1 MPVPTIK
8 DLFTPINSIG
18 TCLESKASI
27 ISKNLVDIN
36 NSITGAATALGEK
49 SKSIKDSIDDAK
61 KDIIK
66 SLKDLNNT
74 NVGKTKQGT
83 NLKNIEKLSKEFS
96 SNLAS
101 GMSSISSAFSKS
113 METTVGSLYGINSN
127 VENANQ
133 ILINSF
139 SKTEN
144 LITTIIST
152 ISKRNQSIDNS
163 VNELKKDILKRFDG
177 LNKETAVEVSYKKD
191 LYKLNNEFVKA
202 NSIIKDIHQAF
213 VDSLASTTNFASN
226 MATFTTPVVSAI
238 QQSSES
244 VTSSIYEVGSNIEK
258 AKQAFVDSLASTT
271 NFASSMVTFTTP
283 VVSAIQQSS
292 ESVTSSI
299 YEVGSNIEKAKQAFV
314 NSLNSTTNFASS
326 MATFTT
332 PVVSAIQQS
341 SESVAS
347 SIYEVGSTVE
357 KTKQA
362 FVDSLAST
370 TNFASSMATFTTPVV
385 SAIQQSSESVTNS
398 IYETSTRIS
407 QTLTNLFVGSTNSI
421 REIASAIKERN
432 KVSDDILNDFKRDV
446 LKHLGNTA
454 KRENKNESLS
464 KRKMRSFSKEIKDGL
479 VSGISLVS
487 ASIQQASTTI
497 GGSISELGMGV
508 AQATQILVE
517 INKSLAKTNVQLKSE
532 KRRERGEER
541 KLRKNLTTGKQTL
554 EMPDIKGSDDIGKS
568 VANIAKAVE
577 AVGNVKL
584 KDIILFKSKLKKMLN
599 GIVEP
604 IKEYNENFEPGE
616 GVKIAKDIEE
626 LGSSLSS
633 FVRDMSKTTLR
644 GVIASKFVGKDP
656 KKSPLSKLLRS
667 ATYAVLTNVYGAGY
681 NEKTGKYTG
690 INKKQADYLKDSG
703 IILNNLGTNILK
715 FNAKMALA
723 AVLAPVALA
732 GAKMFS
738 WEMPLLRKSINKL
751 MGRDKNYK
759 AEEMKYI
766 AAGRVL
772 DKIGTSILL
781 FNAKLT
787 LSAVLAIPAMV
798 GMGLFALLLL
808 ETRGVFA
815 YLGNKKV
822 RKAFRRGA
830 RTLDMIT
837 GAILGF
843 EASMVLSIVLAP
855 FAMMGLALSTPIML
869 GANAMFGIIGKRR
882 NVKNVLSASAA
893 ITLMGLSII
902 AFSAS
907 MLVTTM
913 ITKRIIT
920 GGGDKVDPTNLIAL
934 AAVVPIFGLML
945 AGNGLMGMMGKP
957 KSVKDSLNSFV
968 SITLMSA
975 GLVVFSLGMLAATA
989 ITKNMW
995 RTSGG
1000 KFDTI
1005 SMITSVSV
1013 FGLMFV
1019 GSMAFQMAGRDL
1031 KGVAKGLASV
1041 TLMSIGLGIFGF
1053 GLSFYSKSTKDL
1065 KTKDIVA
1072 MPLLLAGFA
1081 FEFGIM
1087 GAAVEF
1093 IALGGAAAAAMGVG
1107 VGAFGLGLKSYSESI
1122 KDVSKDDVIR
1132 MAKIIGLYGVEF
1144 AGIGLISHAILG
1156 ADLAFAAMGGSLL
1169 SFGKGLSIYMDSIK
1183 GYDEE
1188 QLKLSRS
1195 HIGKLGGEF
1204 ALLGLASPAILAA
1217 GVATTTIGAGL
1228 ASLGKGMKSWKDV
1241 GGVSDDELANLCKT
1255 IDAVKLAFMGSVDEN
1270 GKPKKVGGLKGFL
1283 KSVSGAIAAPFNL
1296 ASVVE
1301 TATSLTVAGGAI
1313 VSMAKS
1319 LKYWE
1324 ESNINI
1330 DSVTNLTTV
1339 MASMNEAFGKMA
1351 GKSNGGEKG
1360 LLGKLIGLDFS
1371 VFSPTDVELGIRSTM
1386 GMGRALK
1393 NIAEGVV
1400 AFRDGIGKEF
1410 TDKKKAEELGVA
1422 ITNVITPIA
1431 NGFAALEG
1439 LEPYENQRKKGLL
1452 GNIITGF
1459 VGELG
1464 SPAGKTKIATGI
1476 KSVKKLGK
1484 TLKDLAEGVKEFA
1497 TLIPKNAKASWLKDV
1512 GDNIAAVLTALQG
1525 PLIALGTNE
1534 SEISQMAAQTANI
1547 GTSME
1552 SVYASMGNV
1561 SKISIKQGN
1570 AKAGVEAIKGLGETL
1585 VGIANATKTFSE
1597 ISLKKLGKS
1606 GTWNENWEIIE
1617 DGEGALGAMTAVL
1630 CSQFALFSKLG
1641 VTVKE
1646 TGTYEETKKE
1656 GNIFNRKVSTTSK
1669 SYIGMAIDSISNL
1682 GATVSDIGDAL
1693 KKFSSNEWKDGAI
1706 TGASDAFRTILSFT
1720 EAFGTLGWVMLNGTS
1735 YKQQYNALSSKGWN
1749 QEVVSKFGTISGST
1763 GLLLKYSEALTTGSE
1778 LIKGVVTSYN
1788 DVFVKT
1794 NNNIDVLKK
1803 FYDKPEYMM
1812 YPVYNVLEMSRILAA
1827 TNEEEVHM
1835 IDNKGKYVMLG
1846 KLKLTSQTLDNAIT
1860 NTSKLKEIATNIT
1873 TAISKLPS
1881 QTTNAKSAKEMK
1893 SAITNLSDSFKE
1905 IENVKPASTTS
1916 FENIVKSINRSLK
1929 VLDVKGK
1936 GLDKAT
1942 KLVDRLIVA
1951 KKNNV
1956 FGDLSK
1962 NTQSIANAINNLS
1975 KDNLKPYSELIA
1987 ALGKMSERDSKYK
2000 ELFDDIINLLK
2011 KMNDELVK
2019 GNEGGE
2025 GGDKTETGGTS
2036 VTGKPTS
2043 KKNEPQTQ
2051 PQQQLIN
2058 IPDYTSKLNEIK
2070 TAIDLVKTA
2079 INNKPS

>member
-18 TCLESKASI
+18 TCLESKAAI

-36 NSITGAATALGEK
+36 NSITGAATTLGEK

-66 SLKDLNNT
+66 SLKDLSNT
-74 NVGKTKQGT
+74 KVEKPNQGT
-83 NLKNIEKLSKEFS
+83 NAKNIEKLSKEFS
-96 SNLAS
+96 SNLAT
-101 GMSSISSAFSKS
+101 GITSISTTFANS
-113 METTVGSLYGINSN
+113 METAIGSLNGINLN
-127 VENANQ
+127 VRNVN
-133 ILINSF
+133 N
-139 SKTEN
+139 
-144 LITTIIST
+144 TI
-152 ISKRNQSIDNS
+152 
-163 VNELKKDILKRFDG
+163 
-177 LNKETAVEVSYKKD
+177 
-191 LYKLNNEFVKA
+191 
-202 NSIIKDIHQAF
+202 
-213 VDSLASTTNFASN
+213 
-226 MATFTTPVVSAI
+226 
-238 QQSSES
+238 
-244 VTSSIYEVGSNIEK
+244 
-258 AKQAFVDSLASTT
+258 
-271 NFASSMVTFTTP
+271 
-283 VVSAIQQSS
+283 
-292 ESVTSSI
+292 
-299 YEVGSNIEKAKQAFV
+299 
-314 NSLNSTTNFASS
+314 
-326 MATFTT
+326 
-332 PVVSAIQQS
+332 
-341 SESVAS
+341 
-347 SIYEVGSTVE
+347 
-357 KTKQA
+357 
-362 FVDSLAST
+362 
-370 TNFASSMATFTTPVV
+370 
-385 SAIQQSSESVTNS
+385 
-398 IYETSTRIS
+398 
-407 QTLTNLFVGSTNSI
+407 
-421 REIASAIKERN
+421 
-432 KVSDDILNDFKRDV
+432 NDFKKGV
-446 LKHLGNTA
+446 LKHIGNSLKREDRLGNF
-454 KRENKNESLS
+454 SQ
-464 KRKMRSFSKEIKDGL
+464 RKMKSFSKEIKDGL

-487 ASIQQASTTI
+487 ASVQQAITTI

-532 KRRERGEER
+532 KRRERREER
-541 KLRKNLTTGKQTL
+541 KIRKNLTTGKQTL
-554 EMPDIKGSDDIGKS
+554 EMPNIKGSDDVGKS
-568 VANIAKAVE
+568 VENIARAVR
-577 AVGNVKL
+577 AVGDISL
-584 KDIILFKSKLKKMLN
+584 KDIILFKSKLKKMIR

-604 IKEYNENFEPGE
+604 IKEYNENLKPGE

-633 FVRDMSKTTLR
+633 FVRDMSKTTLN

-656 KKSPLSKLLRS
+656 KKSPLNKLLGS
-667 ATYAVLTNVYGAGY
+667 ATYAVLTNVYGATY
-681 NEKTGKYTG
+681 NKKTGKYS
-690 INKKQADYLKDSG
+690 NFDKKQAAMLSSAG
-703 IILNNLGTNILK
+703 TVLNKLGSSILK
-715 FNAKMALA
+715 FNAKLALS
-723 AVLAPVALA
+723 AVLAPAALL
-732 GAKMFS
+732 GAALFRL
-738 WEMPLLRKSINKL
+738 EIPLIKSGVNALLGKGTYNKRKEL
-751 MGRDKNYK
+751 
-759 AEEMKYI
+759 KYI
-766 AAGRVL
+766 AAGIIL
-772 DKIGTSILL
+772 DRIGTSILM
-781 FNAKLT
+781 FNAKMA
-787 LSAVLAIPAMV
+787 LSTILAPVAAVGL
-798 GMGLFALLLL
+798 GLFALLMV
-808 ETRGVFA
+808 ETSMVFS
-815 YLGNKKV
+815 YLANKKT
-822 RKAFRRGA
+822 KLKFRSGA
-830 RTLDMIT
+830 RTLNMIT
-837 GAILGF
+837 GSILGF
-843 EASMVLSIVLAP
+843 EAYMVLSILLAP
-855 FAMMGLALSTPIML
+855 AAMVGLALATPIML
-869 GANAMFGIIGKRR
+869 GANAIFRRIGSKRNR
-882 NVKNVLSASAA
+882 KRVIEGSLAV
-893 ITLMGLSII
+893 TLMGLSII

-907 MLVTTM
+907 MLVATM

-920 GGGDKVDPTNLIAL
+920 GGSDKVDPTNLVAL
-934 AAVVPIFGLML
+934 AAVVPIFGLMI
-945 AGNGLMGMMGKP
+945 GGHYLMQKIGTI
-957 KSVKDSLNSFV
+957 KSVKESLNFFAA
-968 SITLMSA
+968 ITLMSA
-975 GLVVFSLGMLAATA
+975 GLVVFSLGMLVATA

-995 RTSGG
+995 KTSGG

-1019 GSMAFQMAGRDL
+1019 GSKVFQMAGQDL

-1081 FEFGIM
+1081 VEFGIM
-1087 GAAVEF
+1087 GATVEF
-1093 IALGGAAAAAMGVG
+1093 ITLGGAAAAAMGVG

-1132 MAKIIGLYGVEF
+1132 MAKVIGLYGVEF

-1169 SFGKGLSIYMDSIK
+1169 SFGKGISIYMDSIK

-1255 IDAVKLAFMGSVDEN
+1255 VDAVKLAFMGSVDEN

-1324 ESNINI
+1324 DSNINI
-1330 DSVTNLTTV
+1330 DSVANLTTV
-1339 MASMNEAFGKMA
+1339 IAAMNEAFGKMA
-1351 GKSNGGEKG
+1351 GRTEKSEKG
-1360 LLGKLIGLDFS
+1360 LLGHLIGTDFS
-1371 VFSPTDVELGIRSTM
+1371 VFSPTDVELGIRSTKNM
-1386 GMGRALK
+1386 GKALK

-1400 AFRDGIGKEF
+1400 SFRDGIGKEF
-1410 TDKKKAEELGVA
+1410 TDKTKAYELGTA

-1431 NGFAALEG
+1431 QGFGALEG

-1476 KSVKKLGK
+1476 KSVKDLGK

-1512 GDNIAAVLTALQG
+1512 GDNIGAVLTALQG
-1525 PLIALGTNE
+1525 PLIALGTSE
-1534 SEISQMAAQTANI
+1534 TEISQMVAQANTI

-1552 SVYASMGNV
+1552 SVYTSMGNV
-1561 SKISIKQGN
+1561 SKIS
-1570 AKAGVEAIKGLGETL
+1570 AKRGSAKEGVEAIKGLGETL

-1597 ISLKKLGKS
+1597 ISLKQLGTS
-1606 GTWNENWEIIE
+1606 GTWNDNWEITSP
-1617 DGEGALGAMTAVL
+1617 GEGALGAMTAVL

-1720 EAFGTLGWVMLNGTS
+1720 EAFGTLGYVMLNGTS
-1735 YKQQYNALSSKGWN
+1735 YKQQFNALSSKGWN
-1749 QEVVSKFGTISGST
+1749 QEVVSKFGTISDST
-1763 GLLLKYSEALTTGSE
+1763 GLLLKYSEALAKGSD

-1803 FYDKPEYMM
+1803 FYDKPEYIM
-1812 YPVYNVLEMSRILAA
+1812 YPVYNVLEMTRILAA
-1827 TNEEEVHM
+1827 TNEEEIHM
-1835 IDNKGKYVMLG
+1835 INNKGRYVMLG
-1846 KLKLTSQTLDNAIT
+1846 KLKLTPQTLDNAIANT
-1860 NTSKLKEIATNIT
+1860 NKLKEIATNIT
-1873 TAISKLPS
+1873 TAVSKLPS
-1881 QTTNAKSAKEMK
+1881 QTTNAKGAKEMK
-1893 SAITNLSDSFKE
+1893 SAISNLTDGFKE
-1905 IENVKPASTTS
+1905 IETLKPITTTS
-1916 FENIVKSINRSLK
+1916 FDNLVRSMSKSLR
-1929 VLDVKGK
+1929 VLDGKGK
-1936 GLDKAT
+1936 SLDKAT

-1956 FGDLSK
+1956 FGDLSR
-1962 NTQSIANAINNLS
+1962 NTQNIANAINNLA

-1987 ALGKMSERDSKYK
+1987 ALGKMSDHDSKYK
-2000 ELFDDIINLLK
+2000 ELFDDIIDLLK
-2011 KMNDELVK
+2011 KMNAELAKENSNVVK
-2019 GNEGGE
+2019 GETTGDEGSTRGS
-2025 GGDKTETGGTS
+2025 GSNGN
-2036 VTGKPTS
+2036 
-2043 KKNEPQTQ
+2043 KNEQ
-2051 PQQQLIN
+2051 
-2058 IPDYTSKLNEIK
+2058 
-2070 TAIDLVKTA
+2070 
-2079 INNKPS
+2079 

>member
-8 DLFTPINSIG
+8 DLFTPINSIS
-18 TCLESKASI
+18 TCLESKAAI

-66 SLKDLNNT
+66 SLKDLSNT

-96 SNLAS
+96 SNLAT
-101 GMSSISSAFSKS
+101 GITSISTTFANS
-113 METTVGSLYGINSN
+113 METAIGSLNGINSN
-127 VENANQ
+127 VRNVNNT
-133 ILINSF
+133 IN
-139 SKTEN
+139 
-144 LITTIIST
+144 
-152 ISKRNQSIDNS
+152 D
-163 VNELKKDILKRFDG
+163 LKKG
-177 LNKETAVEVSYKKD
+177 
-191 LYKLNNEFVKA
+191 
-202 NSIIKDIHQAF
+202 
-213 VDSLASTTNFASN
+213 
-226 MATFTTPVVSAI
+226 
-238 QQSSES
+238 
-244 VTSSIYEVGSNIEK
+244 
-258 AKQAFVDSLASTT
+258 
-271 NFASSMVTFTTP
+271 
-283 VVSAIQQSS
+283 
-292 ESVTSSI
+292 
-299 YEVGSNIEKAKQAFV
+299 
-314 NSLNSTTNFASS
+314 
-326 MATFTT
+326 
-332 PVVSAIQQS
+332 
-341 SESVAS
+341 
-347 SIYEVGSTVE
+347 
-357 KTKQA
+357 
-362 FVDSLAST
+362 
-370 TNFASSMATFTTPVV
+370 
-385 SAIQQSSESVTNS
+385 
-398 IYETSTRIS
+398 
-407 QTLTNLFVGSTNSI
+407 
-421 REIASAIKERN
+421 
-432 KVSDDILNDFKRDV
+432 V
-446 LKHLGNTA
+446 LKHIGNSL
-454 KRENKNESLS
+454 KREDRSENLS
-464 KRKMRSFSKEIKDGL
+464 QRKMKSFSKEIKDGL

-487 ASIQQASTTI
+487 ASVQQASTTI

-517 INKSLAKTNVQLKSE
+517 INKSLAKTNIQLKSE
-532 KRRERGEER
+532 KRRERREER
-541 KLRKNLTTGKQTL
+541 KIRKNLSTGKQTL
-554 EMPDIKGSDDIGKS
+554 EMPNIKGSDDVGKS
-568 VANIAKAVE
+568 VENIARAVR
-577 AVGNVKL
+577 AVGDVSL
-584 KDIILFKSKLKKMLN
+584 KDIILFKSKLKKMIR

-604 IKEYNENFEPGE
+604 IKEYNENLKPGE

-656 KKSPLSKLLRS
+656 KKSPLNKLLGS
-667 ATYAVLTNVYGAGY
+667 ATYAVLTNVYGATY
-681 NEKTGKYTG
+681 NRKTGKYS
-690 INKKQADYLKDSG
+690 NFDKKQAVMLASAG
-703 IILNNLGTNILK
+703 TVLNKLGSSILK
-715 FNAKMALA
+715 FNAKLALS
-723 AVLAPVALA
+723 AVLAPAALL
-732 GAKMFS
+732 GAALFRL
-738 WEMPLLRKSINKL
+738 EIPLIKSGINALLGKGTYNKRKEL
-751 MGRDKNYK
+751 
-759 AEEMKYI
+759 KYI
-766 AAGRVL
+766 AAGLIL
-772 DKIGTSILL
+772 DRISTSILM
-781 FNAKLT
+781 FNAKMA
-787 LSAVLAIPAMV
+787 LSTILAPDAAVGL
-798 GMGLFALLLL
+798 GLFALLMV
-808 ETRGVFA
+808 ETSMVFS
-815 YLGNKKV
+815 YLASKKT
-822 RKAFRRGA
+822 KMKFRSGA
-830 RTLDMIT
+830 RTLNMIT
-837 GAILGF
+837 GSILGF
-843 EASMVLSIVLAP
+843 EAYMVLSILLAP
-855 FAMMGLALSTPIML
+855 VAMVGLSLATPIML
-869 GANAMFGIIGKRR
+869 GANAIFRRIGSKRNR
-882 NVKNVLSASAA
+882 KRVIEGSLAV
-893 ITLMGLSII
+893 TLMGLSII

-907 MLVTTM
+907 MLVATM

-920 GGGDKVDPTNLIAL
+920 GGGDNVDPTNLVAL
-934 AAVVPIFGLML
+934 AAVVPIVGLML
-945 AGNGLMGMMGKP
+945 GGHALMGMMGKP
-957 KSVKDSLNSFV
+957 QSVKDSLNSFV

-975 GLVVFSLGMLAATA
+975 GLVVFSLGMLVATA

-995 RTSGG
+995 KTSGG

-1019 GSMAFQMAGRDL
+1019 GSKVFQMAGQDL
-1031 KGVAKGLASV
+1031 NGVAKGLASV

-1081 FEFGIM
+1081 VEFGIM

-1132 MAKIIGLYGVEF
+1132 MAKVIGLYGVEF
-1144 AGIGLISHAILG
+1144 AGIGLISPAILG

-1169 SFGKGLSIYMDSIK
+1169 SFGKGLSVYMNSIQ
-1183 GYDEE
+1183 GYDEK
-1188 QLKLSRS
+1188 QLKTARS

-1255 IDAVKLAFMGSVDEN
+1255 VDAVKLAFMGSVDEN

-1324 ESNINI
+1324 DSNINI
-1330 DSVTNLTTV
+1330 DSVANLTTV
-1339 MASMNEAFGKMA
+1339 IASMNEAFGKMA
-1351 GKSNGGEKG
+1351 GRTEKSEKG
-1360 LLGKLIGLDFS
+1360 LLGHLIGVDFS
-1371 VFSPTDVELGIRSTM
+1371 VFSPTDVELGILSTKDM
-1386 GMGRALK
+1386 GKALK

-1400 AFRDGIGKEF
+1400 TFRDGIGKEF

-1476 KSVKKLGK
+1476 KSVKDLGK

-1512 GDNIAAVLTALQG
+1512 GDNIGAVLTALQG
-1525 PLIALGTNE
+1525 PLVALGTSE
-1534 SEISQMAAQTANI
+1534 TEISQMVAQANTI

-1552 SVYASMGNV
+1552 SVYTSMGNV
-1561 SKISIKQGN
+1561 SKIS
-1570 AKAGVEAIKGLGETL
+1570 AKRGSAKEGVKAIKGLGETL

-1597 ISLKKLGKS
+1597 ISLKQLGIS
-1606 GTWNENWEIIE
+1606 GTWNDNWEITSP
-1617 DGEGALGAMTAVL
+1617 GEGALGAMTAVL

-1720 EAFGTLGWVMLNGTS
+1720 EAFGTLGYVMLNGTS
-1735 YKQQYNALSSKGWN
+1735 YKQQFNALSSKGWN

-1763 GLLLKYSEALTTGSE
+1763 GLLLKYSEALTKGSD

-1835 IDNKGKYVMLG
+1835 INNKGRYVMLG
-1846 KLKLTSQTLDNAIT
+1846 KLKLTPQTLDNAIANT
-1860 NTSKLKEIATNIT
+1860 NKLKEIATNIT
-1873 TAISKLPS
+1873 TAVSKLPS
-1881 QTTNAKSAKEMK
+1881 QTTNAKGAKEMK
-1893 SAITNLSDSFKE
+1893 SAISNLTDGFKE
-1905 IENVKPASTTS
+1905 IETLKPITTTS
-1916 FENIVKSINRSLK
+1916 FDNLVRSMSKSLR
-1929 VLDVKGK
+1929 VLDGKGK
-1936 GLDKAT
+1936 SLDKAT

-1956 FGDLSK
+1956 FGDLSR
-1962 NTQSIANAINNLS
+1962 NTQNIANAINNLT

-1987 ALGKMSERDSKYK
+1987 ALGKMSDRDSKYK

-2011 KMNDELVK
+2011 KMNEELAKENRKPEGSGVTSGK
-2019 GNEGGE
+2019 EGGSN
-2025 GGDKTETGGTS
+2025 GGGSNGGKVKTQTEQ
-2036 VTGKPTS
+2036 
-2043 KKNEPQTQ
+2043 QTQ
-2051 PQQQLIN
+2051 PIS
-2058 IPDYTSKLNEIK
+2058 IPDYNNKLDLIK
-2070 TAIDLVKTA
+2070 EA
-2079 INNKPS
+2079 INNVKKAIDTKTF

>member
-18 TCLESKASI
+18 TCLESKAAI

-36 NSITGAATALGEK
+36 NSITGAATELGEK

-66 SLKDLNNT
+66 SLKDLSNT
-74 NVGKTKQGT
+74 NVGKAKQGT

-101 GMSSISSAFSKS
+101 GITSISGTFAKT
-113 METTVGSLYGINSN
+113 METNASSLYKIN
-127 VENANQ
+127 
-133 ILINSF
+133 
-139 SKTEN
+139 
-144 LITTIIST
+144 
-152 ISKRNQSIDNS
+152 
-163 VNELKKDILKRFDG
+163 
-177 LNKETAVEVSYKKD
+177 
-191 LYKLNNEFVKA
+191 
-202 NSIIKDIHQAF
+202 
-213 VDSLASTTNFASN
+213 
-226 MATFTTPVVSAI
+226 
-238 QQSSES
+238 
-244 VTSSIYEVGSNIEK
+244 SNIEK
-258 AKQAFVDSLASTT
+258 STQILANSFVESINAIHKT
-271 NFASSMVTFTTP
+271 N
-283 VVSAIQQSS
+283 
-292 ESVTSSI
+292 SSI
-299 YEVGSNIEKAKQAFV
+299 EKSTQILANSFV
-314 NSLNSTTNFASS
+314 E
-326 MATFTT
+326 
-332 PVVSAIQQS
+332 SAN
-341 SESVAS
+341 A
-347 SIYEVGSTVE
+347 
-357 KTKQA
+357 
-362 FVDSLAST
+362 
-370 TNFASSMATFTTPVV
+370 
-385 SAIQQSSESVTNS
+385 
-398 IYETSTRIS
+398 
-407 QTLTNLFVGSTNSI
+407 I
-421 REIASAIKERN
+421 REIASAIKEKN
-432 KVSDDILNDFKRDV
+432 KVSDDTLNDFKRGV
-446 LKHLGNTA
+446 LKHLGNTT

-487 ASIQQASTTI
+487 ASVQQASTTI

-508 AQATQILVE
+508 VQATQILVE

-532 KRRERGEER
+532 KRRERREER

-554 EMPDIKGSDDIGKS
+554 EMPNIKGSDDIGKS

-656 KKSPLSKLLRS
+656 KKSPLSKLLGS
-667 ATYAVLTNVYGAGY
+667 ATYAVLTNVYGASY

-869 GANAMFGIIGKRR
+869 GANAMFGIIGQRR

-957 KSVKDSLNSFV
+957 QSVKDSLNSFV

-975 GLVVFSLGMLAATA
+975 GLVVFSLGLLVATA

-1081 FEFGIM
+1081 VEFGIM

-1132 MAKIIGLYGVEF
+1132 MAKVIGLYGVEF
-1144 AGIGLISHAILG
+1144 AGIGLISPAILG

-1241 GGVSDDELANLCKT
+1241 GGVSDVELANLCKT

-1270 GKPKKVGGLKGFL
+1270 GKPKKVGGLKGLL
-1283 KSVSGAIAAPFNL
+1283 KSVTGAIAAPFNL

-1330 DSVTNLTTV
+1330 DSVSNLTTV
-1339 MASMNEAFGKMA
+1339 MASMNEAFGKMS

-1400 AFRDGIGKEF
+1400 KFRDGIGKEF

-1439 LEPYENQRKKGLL
+1439 LEPYEHQREKGLL

-1464 SPAGKTKIATGI
+1464 SPAGKTKIAMGI
-1476 KSVKKLGK
+1476 KSVKNLGK

-1525 PLIALGTNE
+1525 PLVALGTNE

-1606 GTWNENWEIIE
+1606 GTWNENWEIISE
-1617 DGEGALGAMTAVL
+1617 GEGALGAMTAVL

-1646 TGTYEETKKE
+1646 TGTYEETKKQ
-1656 GNIFNRKVSTTSK
+1656 GFLFNRKVETTSK
-1669 SYIGMAIDSISNL
+1669 SYIGMAVEAVSNL
-1682 GATVSDIGDAL
+1682 GVTVSDIGDAL
-1693 KKFSSNEWKDGAI
+1693 KKFSSTEWKDGAI
-1706 TGASDAFRTILSFT
+1706 TGASDAFRTILAFVES
-1720 EAFGTLGWVMLNGTS
+1720 FGTLGTVMTNGTS
-1735 YKQQYNALSSKGWN
+1735 YKQQFNALTTKGWN
-1749 QEVVSKFGTISGST
+1749 QEIVNKFGTISGSVS
-1763 GLLLKYSEALTTGSE
+1763 GVLRYSDNLTKSSE
-1778 LIKGVVTSYN
+1778 LIKSMITSYT
-1788 DVFVKT
+1788 DVFNKA
-1794 NNNIDVLKK
+1794 NSNLEILKK
-1803 FYDKPEYMM
+1803 FYKNPDYMM
-1812 YPVYNVLEMSRILAA
+1812 YPIYNFLEMSRILAS
-1827 TNEEEVHM
+1827 TTEEDVKMVVEG
-1835 IDNKGKYVMLG
+1835 GKTITIG
-1846 KLKLTSQTLDNAIT
+1846 KLKLTSETLTNAIANT
-1860 NTSKLKEIATNIT
+1860 NKLKEIATNIT
-1873 TAISKLPS
+1873 TAVSKLPS
-1881 QTTNAKSAKEMK
+1881 QTTNVQSSKDMK

-1916 FENIVKSINRSLK
+1916 FENIVKSINKSLN
-1929 VLDVKGK
+1929 VLDGK
-1936 GLDKAT
+1936 DKTLNRAT

-1962 NTQSIANAINNLS
+1962 NTQSIANSINSLA

-2000 ELFDDIINLLK
+2000 ELFNDIIELLK
-2011 KMNDELVK
+2011 KMNAELAKENAKANTESNNTGTNVTS
-2019 GNEGGE
+2019 
-2025 GGDKTETGGTS
+2025 GDNKAS
-2036 VTGKPTS
+2036 S
-2043 KKNEPQTQ
+2043 KKNESQ
-2051 PQQQLIN
+2051 PKQQPIN
-2058 IPDYTSKLNEIK
+2058 IPDYTNKLNEIK
-2070 TAIDLVKTA
+2070 TAIDSVKSA
-2079 INNKPS
+2079 INNKTSL